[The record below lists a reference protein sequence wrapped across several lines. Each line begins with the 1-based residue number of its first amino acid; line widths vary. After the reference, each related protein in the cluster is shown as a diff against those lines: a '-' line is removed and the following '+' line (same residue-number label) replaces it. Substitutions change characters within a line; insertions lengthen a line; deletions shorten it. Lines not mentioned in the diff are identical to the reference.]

1 MYVEEIKTKSTSGK
15 IHSCFLLRE
24 THREGKRTFKTTMA
38 NISHLSDQEIEAIK
52 YALKYKQAGIKPED
66 IELEAGKI
74 VGSLQ
79 VVVELMKRAGITD
92 ALGSS
97 RKAALCAW
105 LIFAR
110 LTEQGSRLSS
120 VRLAERYDTS
130 ILKLEQ
136 FNEDDLYEA
145 LDWLADNQENIQQT
159 LFKKRYGSKAPNL
172 FLYDVSSSYL
182 EGMDNELA
190 WWGYNRDGKKG
201 KQQIV
206 FGLLTDEEGEPIAVE
221 VFEGNTADQTTF
233 VELIKSFGE
242 RFGVKK
248 VTFVGDRGMI

>member
-1 MYVEEIKTKSTSGK
+1 MHVEEIKTKSTSGK

-24 THREGKRTFKTTMA
+24 ARREGTKTIKTTVA
-38 NISHLSDQEIEAIK
+38 NISHLPPQEIEAIRF
-52 YALKYKQAGIKPED
+52 ALRYKQTGIKPED
-66 IELEAGKI
+66 IEIKAGKV
-74 VGSLQ
+74 VGSLK
-79 VVVELMKRAGITD
+79 VVAELMERAGIMD

-130 ILKLEQ
+130 VLKLEQ

-145 LDWLADNQENIQQT
+145 LDWLADNQETIQQT
-159 LFKKRYGSKAPNL
+159 LFKRRYGNQSPNL

-182 EGMDNELA
+182 EGMDNELG
-190 WWGYNRDGKKG
+190 WWGYNRDGKRESSK
-201 KQQIV
+201 
-206 FGLLTDEEGEPIAVE
+206 
-221 VFEGNTADQTTF
+221 
-233 VELIKSFGE
+233 
-242 RFGVKK
+242 
-248 VTFVGDRGMI
+248 